1 MKEAEIIEIFRSRG
15 AIVENGHFIYSSG
28 LHGSSYMN
36 KDAVFPYTD
45 DISKLCKELARKFK
59 DYNVEAVVSP
69 AIGGVILTQW
79 VAHFL
84 SELTKGTI
92 VAVYA
97 EKSEDKKSFVFTRN
111 YDELIKGKK
120 VFIIDDVLTAGTSIK
135 KMIDAIDSVGAQ
147 IVGAGVLCN
156 RGGINEVSGMP
167 VTSLF
172 DFKMESWSAKDCP
185 LCKKKIPV
193 NTKLGAGKKLLSK

>member
-1 MKEAEIIEIFRSRG
+1 MKEEEIIEIFRG
-15 AIVENGHFIYSSG
+15 HNAMVENSHFIYSSG

-36 KDAVFPYTD
+36 KDAVYPYTD
-45 DISKLCKELARKFK
+45 DISKLCKELAGKFK

-84 SELTKGTI
+84 SELTENTI
-92 VAVYA
+92 LAVYA
-97 EKSEDKKSFVFTRN
+97 EKTEDKKSFVFTRN

-120 VFIIDDVLTAGTSIK
+120 VLIVDDILTAGTSIK
-135 KMIDAIDSVGAQ
+135 KTIDAIGDAGAQ

-156 RGGINEVSGMP
+156 RGGINEVEGMP

-172 DFKMESWSAKDCP
+172 DFKMESWLAEDCL

-193 NTKLGAGKKLLSK
+193 NRKLGASKKLLS